1 MSFSLKIIQS
11 HKYRRCSLFLSL
23 SFFLLSFFI
32 FFTLF
37 SSSFKQISHFPIHP
51 TFSRASPTFKYY
63 SRSKSYSLA
72 FPRNPSLSLSIRARR
87 LVISISFARI
97 VKMHGKSL
105 RMPDVPS
112 RSLSLPRLSPPP
124 PSPNAG
130 FICRRTC
137 LPSSRRRARPRW
149 RQTAEEKRGE
159 ARRGEVR

>member
-11 HKYRRCSLFLSL
+11 HKYCRCSLFLSL

-37 SSSFKQISHFPIHP
+37 SSSFKQISHFPFHP

-97 VKMHGKSL
+97 VKMHEKSL
-105 RMPDVPS
+105 RMPDVFS
-112 RSLSLPRLSPPP
+112 CSFSLPRLSPPP
-124 PSPNAG
+124 PSPNTG

-149 RQTAEEKRGE
+149 RQTAEEK
-159 ARRGEVR
+159 